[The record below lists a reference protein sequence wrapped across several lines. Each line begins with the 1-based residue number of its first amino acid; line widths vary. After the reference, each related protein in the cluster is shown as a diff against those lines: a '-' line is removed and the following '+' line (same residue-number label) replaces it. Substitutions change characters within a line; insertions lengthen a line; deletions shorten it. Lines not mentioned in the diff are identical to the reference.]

1 MGGWRTRKPGPEVRP
16 GPGRLRAGRRGK
28 EAATTKPRRREP
40 GVKDKTQKRLSSLL
54 VLATF
59 VGLQVPLK
67 KRFVAEQ
74 IPGNRGGKEDAAEA
88 LVQGAARMAAVILA
102 STAVRVLSG
111 GGLMGNRRGSGD
123 DGAAG
128 KGGEEQAET
137 RLKVILEPAD

>member
-1 MGGWRTRKPGPEVRP
+1 MR
-16 GPGRLRAGRRGK
+16 
-28 EAATTKPRRREP
+28 
-40 GVKDKTQKRLSSLL
+40 DKAQKRLSSLL

-88 LVQGAARMAAVILA
+88 LMQGAARMAAVILA
-102 STAVRVLSG
+102 STVVRVLSG
-111 GGLMGNRRGSGD
+111 GGLMGKRRGSDD

-128 KGGEEQAET
+128 KGQEERAKT
-137 RLKVILEPAD
+137 WLKVIFEPAD

>member
-1 MGGWRTRKPGPEVRP
+1 M
-16 GPGRLRAGRRGK
+16 
-28 EAATTKPRRREP
+28 
-40 GVKDKTQKRLSSLL
+40 KDKAQKRLLSLL

-67 KRFVAEQ
+67 KRLVAEQ

-88 LVQGAARMAAVILA
+88 LMQGAARMAAVILA

-123 DGAAG
+123 NSAAG
-128 KGGEEQAET
+128 KDREEQAET
-137 RLKVILEPAD
+137 WLKVMLEPAD